1 MKQKLKARESWL
13 HSRIRHLCGTYLSVS
28 DLHWILNDKLRG
40 DKEFLFQGEPLEY
53 FFHSYNNFRLSE
65 RAIEIPIIKYFLGR
79 HDYREI
85 LEIGN
90 VTNHYYDYFRQTFAD
105 RNKIVVD
112 KFERGQGVLNFDIAD
127 YAPDARFDFVF
138 SISTFEHMDSDLGMN
153 PDYVEGSSR
162 LLSVAADNIKHVG
175 DVLIKDR
182 GTFIVTAPIGYAP
195 EWDRTFYSDVFD
207 QCNFSSVRKYL
218 FRRSGEIAWEQAEVE
233 EGRGAAPNSSLPFTE
248 FVSIVEF
255 EK

>member
-1 MKQKLKARESWL
+1 V
-13 HSRIRHLCGTYLSVS
+13 G
-28 DLHWILNDKLRG
+28 DLRWILNDKF
-40 DKEFLFQGEPLEY
+40 KANQEFTFQGEKLEY

-65 RAIEIPIIKYFLGR
+65 RAIEIPIINYFLR
-79 HDYREI
+79 QDDYREI

-90 VTNHYYDYFRQTFAD
+90 VTNHYYDYFRETFVD
-105 RNKIVVD
+105 REKTVVD
-112 KFERGQGVLNFDIAD
+112 KFERGQGVVNLDIAE
-127 YAPDARFDFVF
+127 YAPNTKFDFAF

-175 DVLIKDR
+175 DALLKER
-182 GTFIVTAPIGYAP
+182 GKFIVTAPIGYAP
-195 EWDRTFYSDVFD
+195 EWDRTFYSDALD
-207 QCNFSSVRKYL
+207 QCNFSTVRKYL
-218 FRRSGEIAWEQAEVE
+218 FRRKDELVWEEADVD
-233 EGRGAAPNSSLPFTE
+233 EGRGAARISTIPLTE